1 MKLAAAE
8 PLGLPLPLH
17 ATWPDALKRD
27 GLTLLVGHLLR
38 SLQLRED
45 SISISKARSGQHTAR
60 GVVDRRRRAAWD
72 ASLLLRQHVASRF
85 QPLRQ
90 KDTLGGAGAHL
101 GAHRAAEGVQQHG
114 TSATAVSSPTAVSA
128 PSAAGRRR
136 RRAASAPSSLSEL
149 IPSLEE
155 HAALCAE
162 SFGRLRLVTLRV
174 GHAHRERW
182 HDAAAA
188 ATVAAA
194 ALSRGWDVLD
204 DEAADDAYWAGV
216 RDLTIMHLV
225 ELWALGLFGA
235 GRLDD
240 ELSRLA
246 EHVAESMARGGE
258 DDWAP

>member
-1 MKLAAAE
+1 M
-8 PLGLPLPLH
+8 
-17 ATWPDALKRD
+17 
-27 GLTLLVGHLLR
+27 
-38 SLQLRED
+38 
-45 SISISKARSGQHTAR
+45 
-60 GVVDRRRRAAWD
+60 
-72 ASLLLRQHVASRF
+72 
-85 QPLRQ
+85 
-90 KDTLGGAGAHL
+90 
-101 GAHRAAEGVQQHG
+101 
-114 TSATAVSSPTAVSA
+114 
-128 PSAAGRRR
+128 
-136 RRAASAPSSLSEL
+136 
-149 IPSLEE
+149 
-155 HAALCAE
+155 CAE

-188 ATVAAA
+188 ATAA

>member
-1 MKLAAAE
+1 M
-8 PLGLPLPLH
+8 
-17 ATWPDALKRD
+17 
-27 GLTLLVGHLLR
+27 
-38 SLQLRED
+38 
-45 SISISKARSGQHTAR
+45 
-60 GVVDRRRRAAWD
+60 
-72 ASLLLRQHVASRF
+72 
-85 QPLRQ
+85 
-90 KDTLGGAGAHL
+90 
-101 GAHRAAEGVQQHG
+101 
-114 TSATAVSSPTAVSA
+114 
-128 PSAAGRRR
+128 
-136 RRAASAPSSLSEL
+136 
-149 IPSLEE
+149 
-155 HAALCAE
+155 CAE
-162 SFGRLRLVTLRV
+162 SFGRLRLVTFRV

-182 HDAAAA
+182 HD
-188 ATVAAA
+188 AA